1 MSIELRHF
9 RCFLAIAD
17 TLSVTRAAERLHLTQ
32 PAVSR
37 TLRRLEQEL
46 GIRLVDRSTHH
57 LALTPEGLA
66 FRDRAAIAVA
76 AFDRALG
83 QAGHTVWPLRLGHA
97 WSAAGAYTT
106 ALLRR
111 WHEEYPDTPLELLRV
126 DDRTAGLA
134 RGEVDIALLRGEVAA
149 PGLITEQLTTES
161 RVAGLPADDPLA
173 HRTSLTL
180 AELAGRTM
188 ALNTVSGSTTLDLW
202 PATARPATSITIGN
216 TDDWLAAIT
225 GGRAVGVTTTGT
237 ARMHPHPA
245 MAYVPLSDAPPVPV
259 VLAWRDAPG
268 HPRIPDLIALARAV
282 IGAAGNAAADNHGY
296 GGGVGARRGPAHH
309 SGE

>member
-37 TLRRLEQEL
+37 TLRQLEQQL
-46 GIRLVDRSTHH
+46 GVRLVDRSTHH
-57 LALTPEGLA
+57 LALTPDGES
-66 FRDRAAIAVA
+66 FHDQAAIAVT
-76 AFDRALG
+76 AFDRALR
-83 QAGHTVWPLRLGHA
+83 QARHTGWPLRLGHA
-97 WSAAGAYTT
+97 WSAAGTDTT

-111 WHEEYPDTPLELLRV
+111 WHEEHPDTPLELLRI

-134 RGEVDIALLRGEVAA
+134 RGDVDAALLRGEVRT
-149 PGLITEQLTTES
+149 PGLRTEQLTCEP

-173 HRTSLTL
+173 HRAALSLT
-180 AELAGRTM
+180 ELADRTI
-188 ALNTVSGSTTLDLW
+188 ALNIVSGTTTLDLW
-202 PATARPATSITIGN
+202 PPHARPSATLTIGN

-225 GGRAVGVTTTGT
+225 GGRAVGVTTSAT
-237 ARMHPHPA
+237 AEMHPHPS
-245 MAYVPLSDAPPVPV
+245 MAYVPLTDAPPVPV

-268 HPRIPDLIALARAV
+268 HPRIPDLIALAHEVMGPGPGRA
-282 IGAAGNAAADNHGY
+282 
-296 GGGVGARRGPAHH
+296 
-309 SGE
+309 

>member
-37 TLRRLEQEL
+37 TLRQLEQQL
-46 GIRLVDRSTHH
+46 GVRLVDRSTHH
-57 LALTPEGLA
+57 LALTPDGES
-66 FRDRAAIAVA
+66 FRDQAAIAVT
-76 AFDRALG
+76 AFDRALR
-83 QAGHTVWPLRLGHA
+83 QARHTGWPLRLGHA
-97 WSAAGAYTT
+97 WSAAGTDTT

-111 WHEEYPDTPLELLRV
+111 WHEEHPDTPLELLRI

-134 RGEVDIALLRGEVAA
+134 RGDVDAALLRGEVRT
-149 PGLITEQLTTES
+149 PGLLTEQLTTEP

-173 HRTSLTL
+173 HRAALSLT
-180 AELAGRTM
+180 ELADRTI
-188 ALNTVSGSTTLDLW
+188 ALNIVSGTTTLDLW
-202 PATARPATSITIGN
+202 PPHARPSATLTIGN

-225 GGRAVGVTTTGT
+225 GGRAVGVTTSAT
-237 ARMHPHPA
+237 AEMHPHPS
-245 MAYVPLSDAPPVPV
+245 MAYVPLTDAAPVPV

-268 HPRIPDLIALARAV
+268 HPRIPELIALAREV
-282 IGAAGNAAADNHGY
+282 M
-296 GGGVGARRGPAHH
+296 GPHRNQR
-309 SGE
+309 

>member
-37 TLRRLEQEL
+37 TLRQLEQQL
-46 GIRLVDRSTHH
+46 GVRLVDRSTHH
-57 LALTPEGLA
+57 LALTPDGES
-66 FRDRAAIAVA
+66 FRDQAAIAVT
-76 AFDRALG
+76 AFDRALR
-83 QAGHTVWPLRLGHA
+83 QARHTGWPLRLGHA
-97 WSAAGAYTT
+97 WSAAGTDTT

-111 WHEEYPDTPLELLRV
+111 WHEEHPDTPLELLRI

-134 RGEVDIALLRGEVAA
+134 RGDVDAALLRGEVRT
-149 PGLITEQLTTES
+149 PGLLTEQLTTEP

-173 HRTSLTL
+173 HRAALSLT
-180 AELAGRTM
+180 ELADRTI
-188 ALNTVSGSTTLDLW
+188 ALNIVSGTTTLDLW
-202 PATARPATSITIGN
+202 PPHARPSATLTIGN

-225 GGRAVGVTTTGT
+225 GGRAVGVTTSAT
-237 ARMHPHPA
+237 AEMHPHPS
-245 MAYVPLSDAPPVPV
+245 MAYVPLTDAAPVPV

-268 HPRIPDLIALARAV
+268 HPRIPDLIALAREV
-282 IGAAGNAAADNHGY
+282 M
-296 GGGVGARRGPAHH
+296 GPGPERA
-309 SGE
+309 

>member
-37 TLRRLEQEL
+37 TLRQLEQRL
-46 GIRLVDRSTHH
+46 GVRLVDRSTHH
-57 LALTPEGLA
+57 LALTPDGES
-66 FRDRAAIAVA
+66 FRDQAAIAVT
-76 AFDRALG
+76 AFDRALR
-83 QAGHTVWPLRLGHA
+83 QARHTGWPLRLGHA
-97 WSAAGAYTT
+97 WSAAGTDTT

-111 WHEEYPDTPLELLRV
+111 WHEEHPDTPLELLRI

-134 RGEVDIALLRGEVAA
+134 RGDVDAALLRGEVRT
-149 PGLITEQLTTES
+149 PGLLTEQLTTEP

-173 HRTSLTL
+173 HRAALSLT
-180 AELAGRTM
+180 ELADRTI
-188 ALNTVSGSTTLDLW
+188 ALNIVSGTTTLDLW
-202 PATARPATSITIGN
+202 PPHARPSATLTIGN

-225 GGRAVGVTTTGT
+225 GGRAVGVTTSAT
-237 ARMHPHPA
+237 AEMHPHPS
-245 MAYVPLSDAPPVPV
+245 MAYVPLTDAAPVPV

-268 HPRIPDLIALARAV
+268 HPRIPDLIALAREV
-282 IGAAGNAAADNHGY
+282 M
-296 GGGVGARRGPAHH
+296 GPSPERA
-309 SGE
+309 

>member
-37 TLRRLEQEL
+37 TLRQLEQQL
-46 GIRLVDRSTHH
+46 GVRLVDRSTHH
-57 LALTPEGLA
+57 LALTPDGES
-66 FRDRAAIAVA
+66 FRDQAAIAVT
-76 AFDRALG
+76 AFDRALR
-83 QAGHTVWPLRLGHA
+83 QARHTGWPLRLGHA
-97 WSAAGAYTT
+97 WSAAGTDTT

-111 WHEEYPDTPLELLRV
+111 WHEEHPDTPLELLRI

-134 RGEVDIALLRGEVAA
+134 RGDVDAALLRGEVRT
-149 PGLITEQLTTES
+149 PGLLTEQLTTEP

-173 HRTSLTL
+173 HRAALSLT
-180 AELAGRTM
+180 ELADRTI
-188 ALNTVSGSTTLDLW
+188 ALNIVSGTTTLDLW
-202 PATARPATSITIGN
+202 PPHARPSATLTIGN

-225 GGRAVGVTTTGT
+225 GGRAVGVTTSAT
-237 ARMHPHPA
+237 AEMHPHPS
-245 MAYVPLSDAPPVPV
+245 MAYVPLTDAAPVPV

-268 HPRIPDLIALARAV
+268 HPRIPDLIALAREV
-282 IGAAGNAAADNHGY
+282 M
-296 GGGVGARRGPAHH
+296 GPDPER
-309 SGE
+309 S

>member
-37 TLRRLEQEL
+37 TLRQLEQQL
-46 GIRLVDRSTHH
+46 GVRLVDRSTHH
-57 LALTPEGLA
+57 LALTPDGES
-66 FRDRAAIAVA
+66 FRDQAAIAVT
-76 AFDRALG
+76 AFDRALR
-83 QAGHTVWPLRLGHA
+83 QARHTGWPLRLGHA
-97 WSAAGAYTT
+97 WSAAGTDTT

-111 WHEEYPDTPLELLRV
+111 WHEEHPDTPLELLRI

-134 RGEVDIALLRGEVAA
+134 RGDVDAALLRGEVRT
-149 PGLITEQLTTES
+149 PGLLTEQLTTEP

-173 HRTSLTL
+173 HRAALSLT
-180 AELAGRTM
+180 ELADRTI
-188 ALNTVSGSTTLDLW
+188 ALNIVSGTTTLDLW
-202 PATARPATSITIGN
+202 PPHARPSATLTIGN

-225 GGRAVGVTTTGT
+225 GGRAVGVTTSAT
-237 ARMHPHPA
+237 AEMHPHPS
-245 MAYVPLSDAPPVPV
+245 MAYVPLTDAAPVPV

-268 HPRIPDLIALARAV
+268 HPRIPDLIALAREV
-282 IGAAGNAAADNHGY
+282 M
-296 GGGVGARRGPAHH
+296 GPGPDRA
-309 SGE
+309 

>member
-37 TLRRLEQEL
+37 TLRQLEQQL
-46 GIRLVDRSTHH
+46 GVRLVDRSTHH
-57 LALTPEGLA
+57 LALTPDGES
-66 FRDRAAIAVA
+66 FRDQAAIAVT
-76 AFDRALG
+76 AFDRALR
-83 QAGHTVWPLRLGHA
+83 QARHTGWPLRLGHA
-97 WSAAGAYTT
+97 WSAAGTDTT

-111 WHEEYPDTPLELLRV
+111 WHEEHPDTPLELLRI

-134 RGEVDIALLRGEVAA
+134 RGDVDAALLRGEVRT
-149 PGLITEQLTTES
+149 PGLLTEQLTTEP

-173 HRTSLTL
+173 HRAALSLT
-180 AELAGRTM
+180 ELADRTI
-188 ALNTVSGSTTLDLW
+188 ALNIVSGTTTLDLW
-202 PATARPATSITIGN
+202 PPHARPSATLTIGN

-225 GGRAVGVTTTGT
+225 GGRAVGVTTSAT
-237 ARMHPHPA
+237 AEMHPHPS
-245 MAYVPLSDAPPVPV
+245 MAYVPLTDAAPVPV

-268 HPRIPDLIALARAV
+268 HPRIPDLIALAREV
-282 IGAAGNAAADNHGY
+282 M
-296 GGGVGARRGPAHH
+296 GPDPERA
-309 SGE
+309 

>member
-37 TLRRLEQEL
+37 TLRQLEQRL
-46 GIRLVDRSTHH
+46 GVRLVDRSTHH
-57 LALTPEGLA
+57 LALTPDGES
-66 FRDRAAIAVA
+66 FRDQAAIAVT
-76 AFDRALG
+76 AFDRALR
-83 QAGHTVWPLRLGHA
+83 QARHTGWPLRLGHA
-97 WSAAGAYTT
+97 WSAAGTDTT

-111 WHEEYPDTPLELLRV
+111 WHEEHPDTPLELLRI

-134 RGEVDIALLRGEVAA
+134 RGDVDAALLRGEVRT
-149 PGLITEQLTTES
+149 PGLLTEQLTTEP

-173 HRTSLTL
+173 HRAALSLT
-180 AELAGRTM
+180 ELADRTI
-188 ALNTVSGSTTLDLW
+188 ALNIVSGTTTLDLW
-202 PATARPATSITIGN
+202 PPHARPSATLTIGN

-225 GGRAVGVTTTGT
+225 GGRAVGVTTSAT
-237 ARMHPHPA
+237 AEMHPHPS
-245 MAYVPLSDAPPVPV
+245 MAYVPLTDAAPVPV

-268 HPRIPDLIALARAV
+268 HPRIPDLIALAREV
-282 IGAAGNAAADNHGY
+282 M
-296 GGGVGARRGPAHH
+296 GPDPERA
-309 SGE
+309 

>member
-37 TLRRLEQEL
+37 TLRQLEQQL
-46 GIRLVDRSTHH
+46 GVRLVDRSTHH
-57 LALTPEGLA
+57 LALTPDGES
-66 FRDRAAIAVA
+66 FRDQAAIAVT
-76 AFDRALG
+76 AFDRALR
-83 QAGHTVWPLRLGHA
+83 QARHTGWPLRLGHA
-97 WSAAGAYTT
+97 WSAAGTDTT

-111 WHEEYPDTPLELLRV
+111 WHEEHPDTPLELLRI

-134 RGEVDIALLRGEVAA
+134 RGDVDAALLRGEVRT
-149 PGLITEQLTTES
+149 PGLLTEQLTTEP

-173 HRTSLTL
+173 HRAALSLT
-180 AELAGRTM
+180 ELADRTI
-188 ALNTVSGSTTLDLW
+188 ALNIVSGTTTLDLW
-202 PATARPATSITIGN
+202 PPHARPSATLTIGN

-225 GGRAVGVTTTGT
+225 GGRAVGVTTSAT
-237 ARMHPHPA
+237 AEMHPHPS
-245 MAYVPLSDAPPVPV
+245 MAYVPLTDAAPVPV

-268 HPRIPDLIALARAV
+268 HPRIPDLIALAREV
-282 IGAAGNAAADNHGY
+282 M
-296 GGGVGARRGPAHH
+296 GPAP
-309 SGE
+309 ERA

>member
-37 TLRRLEQEL
+37 TLRQLEQQL
-46 GIRLVDRSTHH
+46 GVRLVDRSTHH
-57 LALTPEGLA
+57 LALTPDGES
-66 FRDRAAIAVA
+66 FRDQAAIAVT
-76 AFDRALG
+76 AFDRALRL
-83 QAGHTVWPLRLGHA
+83 ARHTGWPLRLGHA
-97 WSAAGAYTT
+97 WSAAGTDTT

-111 WHEEYPDTPLELLRV
+111 WHEEHPDTPLELLRI

-134 RGEVDIALLRGEVAA
+134 RGDVDAALLRGEVRT
-149 PGLITEQLTTES
+149 PGLRTEQLTTEP

-173 HRTSLTL
+173 HRAALSLT
-180 AELAGRTM
+180 ELADRTI
-188 ALNTVSGSTTLDLW
+188 ALNIVSGTTTLDLW
-202 PATARPATSITIGN
+202 PPHARPSATLTIGN

-225 GGRAVGVTTTGT
+225 GGRAVGVTTSAT
-237 ARMHPHPA
+237 AEMHPHPS
-245 MAYVPLSDAPPVPV
+245 MAYVPLTDAPPVPV

-268 HPRIPDLIALARAV
+268 HPRIPDLIALAREV
-282 IGAAGNAAADNHGY
+282 M
-296 GGGVGARRGPAHH
+296 GPGPDR
-309 SGE
+309 S